1 VGEMTTDTQTENLL
15 TNELIELLQYAGRVI
30 EIKKGSFLF
39 QEGQPASEMFLIL
52 TGRIQISKMNAEG
65 EELYLRLCSGHDI
78 VGELTL
84 FTEDPRYVFNARVI
98 EDGQVAGIQ
107 LDMLEKALFQN
118 SNLGYQFIKWM
129 NDHIRRTMTKFRD
142 LVLYGKKGALYSTLI
157 RLSNSYG
164 LQKEDGIHITVPV
177 TTQDLAHFCGT
188 AREIVSRM
196 LTDLK
201 KKQIISIDH
210 KKIIIHNIDFLK
222 VENDCG
228 NCPDSHCTID

>member
-1 VGEMTTDTQTENLL
+1 MTIDIQSDNLL
-15 TNELIELLQYAGRVI
+15 TNELIELLQSAGRMI

-39 QEGQPASEMFLIL
+39 QEGQHASEMFLIL
-52 TGRIQISKMNAEG
+52 SGRIQISKMNAEG
-65 EELYLRLCSGHDI
+65 EELYLRLCSTNDI

-84 FTEDPRYVFNARVI
+84 FTVDPRYIFNARII
-98 EDGQVAGIQ
+98 EDGHVAGIQ
-107 LDMLEKALFQN
+107 LDVLEKALFEN

-164 LQKEDGIHITVPV
+164 LQKEDGIHITVPI

-196 LTDLK
+196 LTELK
-201 KKQIISIDH
+201 KRHIISTDH
-210 KKIIIHNIDFLK
+210 KMFIIHDIDYLK
-222 VENDCG
+222 AENDCG
-228 NCPDSHCTID
+228 NCPISHCTID